1 MPFLYCAIMYKCK
14 DFSTAE
20 YFDLPLHNN
29 DKNNNIMKI
38 TLYARTSDRIL
49 IDLLQVLVRQSRNY
63 KAKPHTKTISA
74 NLNHL
79 DQ

>member
-1 MPFLYCAIMYKCK
+1 MPFLYRAQKYKCK
-14 DFSTAE
+14 DCSVAE
-20 YFDLPLHNN
+20 YFDLPLHN
-29 DKNNNIMKI
+29 DNNYNIMKI
-38 TLYARTSDRIL
+38 TLYARTFDRIL